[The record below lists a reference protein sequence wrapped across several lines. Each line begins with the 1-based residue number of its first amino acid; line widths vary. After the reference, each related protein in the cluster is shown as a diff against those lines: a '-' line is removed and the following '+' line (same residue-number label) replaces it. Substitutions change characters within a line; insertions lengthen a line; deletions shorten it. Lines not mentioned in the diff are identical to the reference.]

1 MWMESPYSPDD
12 QLYDQKEKTSKMAQL
27 STIQALCCFI
37 FGLRWLKKVIYVVLG
52 VNEKGYRKILDFFV
66 GGQNSVKPLQKR
78 CQEVL

>member
-37 FGLRWLKKVIYVVLG
+37 FGLRRLKKSHL
-52 VNEKGYRKILDFFV
+52 
-66 GGQNSVKPLQKR
+66 
-78 CQEVL
+78 C